1 MADMYSMQKRM
12 SVITDLYII
21 LKKNR
26 EQIEILTAENEEIL
40 KRIEE
45 LATNYVGESSSDEEC
60 NTPVPESSKCRTPS
74 GFVRPGKISDE
85 LAEFLGKEKGTMIAR
100 TEITREIQKYIRDN
114 NLQDKENNRII
125 NSDEKLTTLFNITDG
140 EQLTYFSLQKYINPH
155 CLK

>member
-1 MADMYSMQKRM
+1 MAEMYSMRKTM

-26 EQIEILTAENEEIL
+26 EQIEILTAENEEIQ

-45 LATNYVGESSSDEEC
+45 LATNYDGESSSDEEC
-60 NTPVPESSKCRTPS
+60 DTSVPEPGKCRAPS

-85 LAEFLGKEKGTMIAR
+85 LAEFLGKEKGTMMAR
-100 TEITREIQKYIRDN
+100 TDITREIQKYIRN
-114 NLQDKENNRII
+114 NGLQDQENKRNI
-125 NSDEKLTTLFNITDG
+125 NPDEKLLALFNIPYG
-140 EQLTYFSLQKYINPH
+140 EQLTYFNLQRYIGPH